1 MPPTSPTFSPADPP
15 EQVLLKLQ
23 PTWVTVG
30 KVFTMECRVPAVAP
44 LENLTLTLLRGQ
56 EPLHMQRFEGE
67 TAAPQEAIITHN
79 STAHKEDG
87 RHNFSCR
94 AELDLQPRGGDLIRI
109 ISEPQVLEIHGEE
122 EAPRLP
128 RRGGGGDRAFT
139 LGLEGCQNLSPLSA
153 SSGG

>member
-1 MPPTSPTFSPADPP
+1 MAGWACWDCAPNLPTFPPADPP

-30 KVFTMECRVPAVAP
+30 NAFTIECSVPAVAP

-56 EPLHMQRFEGE
+56 EPLHMHTFVGA
-67 TAAPQEAIITHN
+67 TAAPQAARITHN

-94 AELDLQPRGGDLIRI
+94 AELDLRPRGGVLIRRT
-109 ISEPQVLEIHGEE
+109 SEPQVLEIHGEE

-128 RRGGGGDRAFT
+128 RRGGGGRAARSHS
-139 LGLEGCQNLSPLSA
+139 LGKSEP
-153 SSGG
+153 

>member
-1 MPPTSPTFSPADPP
+1 MPPNLPTFSPADPP

-30 KVFTMECRVPAVAP
+30 KVFTMECSVPAVAP

-56 EPLHMQRFEGE
+56 ETLHMQSFEGA
-67 TAAPQEAIITHN
+67 TAAPQEATITHN

-94 AELDLQPRGGDLIRI
+94 AELDLRSRGGGFIQI
-109 ISEPQVLEIHGEE
+109 TSEPQLLQIHGEE

-128 RRGGGGDRAFT
+128 GEGGKDRAFT
-139 LGLEGCQNLSPLSA
+139 LGP
-153 SSGG
+153 